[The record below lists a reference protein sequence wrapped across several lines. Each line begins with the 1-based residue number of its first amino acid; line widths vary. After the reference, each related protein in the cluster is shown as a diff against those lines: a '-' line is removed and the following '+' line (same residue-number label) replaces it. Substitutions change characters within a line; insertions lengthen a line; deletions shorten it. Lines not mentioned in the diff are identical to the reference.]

1 MKNHTIALVAAMTLA
16 LALAACKGDAKP
28 EADASGGVL
37 DHVAAEAKADHAA
50 EEAAVEA
57 RQAAAA
63 LPQPDLGKPL
73 SSYPELKSGNQ
84 IMFLY
89 VAASK
94 LPPDYAKLAEPFSQE
109 YRGTDDAFRRKD
121 LLKAITPQLDQK
133 IAEATASPYAWMEV
147 DEANLRAYDFD
158 RGGFPV
164 GEFSGRGSR
173 YFYDNSDYRIGWAN
187 PAQVEFAPVADE
199 AAARQLEAMRNN
211 YNNQPR
217 LRVYFFAQS
226 ADLSEQKVNALVT
239 GVQIVDKSGRV
250 LAEYGPSTGGA
261 K

>member
-1 MKNHTIALVAAMTLA
+1 MQYHLIALVAAIA
-16 LALAACKGDAKP
+16 LSLSACKDDPKP
-28 EADASGGVL
+28 ETGDGGVL
-37 DHVAAEAKADHAA
+37 DQVAASTMAEQAA
-50 EEAAVEA
+50 EEAAAAAES
-57 RQAAAA
+57 AAAA
-63 LPQPDLGKPL
+63 LPQPDPDKPL
-73 SSYPELKSGNQ
+73 SGYPELTSGNQ

-94 LPPDYAKLAEPFSQE
+94 LPPDYSELAERFSSE
-109 YRGTDDAFRRKD
+109 YRGTDDSFRRKD

-147 DEANLRAYDFD
+147 EDASLRAYDFD

-173 YFYDNSDYRIGWAN
+173 YFFDNPEYRIGWAN
-187 PAQVEFAPVADE
+187 PGQVDFAPVGDE
-199 AAARQLEAMRNN
+199 AAARKIEAMRNAYGN
-211 YNNQPR
+211 TPR
-217 LRVYFFAQS
+217 LKVYFFAQS

-239 GVQIVDKSGRV
+239 AVQIVDKSGRV
-250 LAEYGPSTGGA
+250 LAEYRPNAGGA